1 MESIDYA
8 FSIVEMKKLLK
19 ELEDLCLAVEVKKNV
34 SEYVAITRKLQDI
47 NIHSDRLAVWAKK
60 NYIELIT
67 K

>member
-1 MESIDYA
+1 
-8 FSIVEMKKLLK
+8 MKKLLK
-19 ELEDLCLAVEVKKNV
+19 ELENLCLDVEVKKNV
-34 SEYVAITRKLQDI
+34 SEYVAITLKLQDI

>member
-1 MESIDYA
+1 
-8 FSIVEMKKLLK
+8 
-19 ELEDLCLAVEVKKNV
+19 VKKDI
-34 SEYVAITRKLQDI
+34 SEYVAITLKLQDI